1 MLSPLTPT
9 AVPAS
14 ACDAVRYMICKIG
27 PERPDE
33 KEFAAAAAGHS
44 VFLPSRTQLGP
55 HRITQAI
62 CCVVVVGDGGVD
74 SLIRERF
81 GGGLPAHTQTNTHT
95 HTIPALSCTH
105 TRTPRHPA
113 CGGFAFGRVRRPSG
127 S

>member
-1 MLSPLTPT
+1 VLSPLTPT

-55 HRITQAI
+55 HRSSSA
-62 CCVVVVGDGGVD
+62 D
-74 SLIRERF
+74 SRF
-81 GGGLPAHTQTNTHT
+81 MDK
-95 HTIPALSCTH
+95 CTPLEIYLAGAYWP
-105 TRTPRHPA
+105 PR
-113 CGGFAFGRVRRPSG
+113 SD
-127 S
+127 

>member
-1 MLSPLTPT
+1 VLSPLTPT

-81 GGGLPAHTQTNTHT
+81 GGVASTHADKHTHTHHPCSLSPTHT
-95 HTIPALSCTH
+95 HT
-105 TRTPRHPA
+105 
-113 CGGFAFGRVRRPSG
+113 
-127 S
+127 